1 MLVAVFLAH
10 GDDPF
15 GKWKRGS
22 SFATFS
28 LMLMGTGAGRFSV
41 DKLLVDRLPKA
52 WRPDWGWRLAYA
64 VEDGVHPSQ
73 VAFAPSGTDHHFR
86 ASEAI

>member
-1 MLVAVFLAH
+1 MGCGALRARWWHLHRTWSDDAGLWILFLQTMLVAVFLAH

-15 GKWKRGS
+15 GKMEKGLL
-22 SFATFS
+22 FATFS

-52 WRPDWGWRLAYA
+52 
-64 VEDGVHPSQ
+64 
-73 VAFAPSGTDHHFR
+73 
-86 ASEAI
+86 